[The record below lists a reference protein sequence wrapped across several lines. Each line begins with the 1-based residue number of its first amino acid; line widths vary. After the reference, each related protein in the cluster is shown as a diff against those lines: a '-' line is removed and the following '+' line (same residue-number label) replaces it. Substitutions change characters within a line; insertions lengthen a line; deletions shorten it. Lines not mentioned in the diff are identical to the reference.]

1 MNGVA
6 DYLSIGSLVAVLGVL
21 IKGYT
26 FIQSQAREDES
37 IKNRIRNLEF
47 IKSDLKDELKEF
59 KIKNELDYRLISDK
73 MDKNSESI
81 NSKIDELKDMLFD
94 IIKNK

>member
-1 MNGVA
+1 MNGIA
-6 DYLSIGSLVAVLGVL
+6 DYLSIGSLVAALGLL
-21 IKGYT
+21 IKGYA

-81 NSKIDELKDMLFD
+81 NSKIDE
-94 IIKNK
+94 